1 MSVMQPV
8 ILNSLGSWVRNTILA
23 RRPNR
28 IFAAATELLLLVICL
43 VWTGVPLAAQSS
55 EAVGQETEASE
66 GFQRSWLGPDGNL
79 LPFKNDSEILEFMR
93 TAEVVKTK
101 TISDG
106 VTKPEKVL
114 LEKDGVQMNAVFRDV
129 DVFKRKWKSADGLK
143 LNFRDSCFFEIA
155 AYEMAL
161 LLGLDS
167 VPPVLKRKIKGKD
180 GSLQAWVEEAMTEKS
195 RKKNDVTPPTPRFWM
210 LQYQIMYL
218 FDNLL
223 FNDDRNTGNILID
236 RDWGLWLIDHTRAFR
251 PVSELKNASSIILCE
266 RGVWE
271 KLKNLEDSVI
281 EERLGEY
288 LDTYEMK
295 TLLARKQKMIEH
307 VEELF
312 VKRGQDSVLF
322 DLEQ

>member
-1 MSVMQPV
+1 VV
-8 ILNSLGSWVRNTILA
+8 D
-23 RRPNR
+23 
-28 IFAAATELLLLVICL
+28 
-43 VWTGVPLAAQSS
+43 
-55 EAVGQETEASE
+55 QESGTFQ
-66 GFQRSWLGPDGNL
+66 GFERTWLGPDGNV
-79 LPFKNDSEILEFMR
+79 LPFKNDSEILEFLR
-93 TAEVVKTK
+93 TAEVVKIK

-143 LNFRDSCFFEIA
+143 LNFRDSCYFEIA

-167 VPPVLKRKIKGKD
+167 VPPVLKREIKGKD

-195 RKKNDVTPPTPRFWM
+195 RKKKDIKPPTPRFWM

-251 PVSELKNASSIILCE
+251 PVSELKNPSSIILCE
-266 RGVWE
+266 RSVWE

-281 EERLGEY
+281 EERIGDY

-295 TLLARKQKMIEH
+295 TLLERKQKMIEY

-312 VKRGQDSVLF
+312 VTYH
-322 DLEQ
+322 